1 MVLTLPS
8 IPIAFGAGGVS
19 GGVAGGLMGGIIG
32 SILGGLLGLIA
43 GLLSAAAAGL
53 GVLGVDQATA
63 TLGGVTGGALLGAQE
78 AVLQAGQTAYAAE
91 IEAMMA
97 QAGL

>member
-19 GGVAGGLMGGIIG
+19 GGIAGGLMGGIIG

-53 GVLGVDQATA
+53 GVLGVDQIYETGIGAVNTTA
-63 TLGGVTGGALLGAQE
+63 LVAQQAALGL
-78 AVLQAGQTAYAAE
+78 
-91 IEAMMA
+91 
-97 QAGL
+97 